1 MAGATAVVIII
12 RMAVLVPI
20 PMAETAATVGGTEG
34 AMVVGMDTS
43 TMEGFM
49 GNGVAVA
56 AGMDMDQG
64 TSSVITSQLTS
75 GLLLLHWLL

>member
-1 MAGATAVVIII
+1 
-12 RMAVLVPI
+12 
-20 PMAETAATVGGTEG
+20 
-34 AMVVGMDTS
+34 MVVGMDTS

-64 TSSVITSQLTS
+64 ISSGITRHRTS
-75 GLLLLHWLL
+75 GLLLLLWLL

>member
-43 TMEGFM
+43 TMEGLT

-64 TSSVITSQLTS
+64 ISSGITRHRTS
-75 GLLLLHWLL
+75 GLLLLLWLL

>member
-43 TMEGFM
+43 TMEGLT
-49 GNGVAVA
+49 GNGVAVDT
-56 AGMDMDQG
+56 GMDMDQG
-64 TSSVITSQLTS
+64 ISSVITSQLTS